1 MKSIIKFLS
10 VVIFP
15 ISIFSACQ
23 KNDSV
28 TADPSKVTIA
38 VLSPDSTHL
47 YHKGDT
53 INISANV
60 TYISELHGYS
70 LEIKD
75 SMDNTVYSSD
85 IDIHQDH
92 FSITEK
98 WVDTISTAKK
108 LTLYLHVEIDHNG
121 NEASKTVTILTT
133 P

>member
-10 VVIFP
+10 VVIIP
-15 ISIFSACQ
+15 IFIFSACQ
-23 KNDSV
+23 KND
-28 TADPSKVTIA
+28 TAKPDPSKVTIA

-53 INISANV
+53 ISISANV
-60 TYISELHGYS
+60 TYIAELHGYS

-85 IDIHQDH
+85 IDIHQDR
-92 FSITEK
+92 FSFAEK